1 MISLHQILYKP
12 LAAILCNLILAG
24 IAVAAGV
31 FTRFQQFLSVARMRL
46 DLCCALLNNNHANP
60 PS

>member
-1 MISLHQILYKP
+1 MIPLHQILYKP

-31 FTRFQQFLSVARMRL
+31 FTRFQQRLSITRMRL